1 MTSALEL
8 SEKRRLLLER
18 MLAREG
24 LAAAQSSRI
33 PRRAGGGP
41 VPLSFGQQRLWF
53 LHELAPESAAYII
66 SERVH
71 LRGVFDPEALRGA
84 LAAAVRRHEV
94 LRTSF
99 PAVDGEPVQAVAE
112 PSPPALPCV
121 DLAALPPAARR
132 GEARRVVSR
141 LAVLPFSLRT
151 GPLLRTVLLRLDG
164 DDHVLFL
171 AMHHIVADGWSMGIL
186 VRELTA
192 LYAASISGR
201 PLELPELPIQFAD
214 FAAWQRNELRGE
226 ALDAQ
231 LAWWLERLDGA
242 PTELQLPTD
251 RPRPEVQGWEG
262 RRTPLEVGPE
272 VTAAL
277 RATAERQGATLY
289 MLLAAAL
296 GVLLQR
302 YTGQDDLLLGT
313 VSAGRNRPELTD
325 LIGFFVNTLVLR
337 LDLQDDPAFPR
348 LLDRVRDMS
357 LGADARQDVP
367 FEKLVDALGL
377 ARELSHNPIFQV
389 LLNFQNLPPGAA
401 EGLGDLAI
409 TGFETENRTAQF
421 DLYFELEEGPGG
433 LGGSLGYRTGLFD
446 ESTARRL
453 ARSLETLLTGIAD
466 HPGRHA
472 SELPLLDAAER
483 RQLVTAWSRP
493 DEERTGTATLDR
505 LFAAAAAS
513 RPTATALTWEG
524 GSLSYGELDRQAN
537 RLAHHL
543 RRLGVGPE
551 SRVGLC
557 VERSPEMVIGLLGIL
572 KAGGAYVP
580 LDPDVPRDRL
590 DYLLADS
597 GVRVLLTQEAVAA
610 GLPAGGADLA
620 LVRLDADRTAIERE
634 SDAAPTGAAEA
645 GNAAYVIYTS
655 GSTGRPKGVVVTH
668 ANVARLLAATEAWF
682 GFGPEDVWTLF
693 HSYAFDFSVWEI
705 WGALAYG
712 GRLVLVPWEVSR
724 SPEAFLGLLAA
735 EQVTVL
741 NQTPSAFRQLVHAEA
756 AAPRELALRQVIFGG
771 EALEIP
777 ALSPWFA
784 RHGDERPRLVNMYG
798 ITETTVHVTFRP
810 IARADAA
817 AGRGSAIGV
826 PIPDLRVHLL
836 DRHLEPVPLLAPGEI
851 CVGGAGLARG
861 YLGRPDLT
869 AERFVPDPFGA
880 LSGGPGERLYRS
892 GDLARRRPDGGLEYL
907 GRRDQQVKIRGF
919 RIETGEIEAVLGSH
933 PEVRDAVVLPWEGTE
948 GRRLAAYVVLR
959 RPEADGSLA
968 ELRRFAQ
975 EKLPDY
981 MVPAVF
987 MPLDELPLTANGKLD
1002 RRALPDPDP
1011 SAAQSESAYV
1021 APATPAESVLSEVWA
1036 EVLGVERVGAHDNF
1050 FGLGG
1055 DSILSLRVVER
1066 VRRRGYSVTL
1076 QQLFQHQTVR
1086 ELARELADA
1095 GAEETAATAPFALIS
1110 PEDRARLPEGIEDA
1124 YPLTRIQA
1132 GMLFHSQL
1140 APGTAVYHDILSE
1153 RLQGPFDEEA
1163 LHRSL
1168 ARAVARHPVLRT
1180 SFELR
1185 ETSEP
1190 LQLVHGEG
1198 AARLE
1203 AEDLRGL
1210 PEPERERAL
1219 AAWLEAERHRDFDW
1233 SRPPLLRF
1241 HVHRLADDVFQHTLS
1256 FHHSVLDGWSAASL
1270 RTELFRDYM
1279 AMAEGRELPEEPP
1292 PPAAFREFVRLE
1304 QEALASAETRA
1315 FWQRL
1320 LADAPPNRLPRW
1332 PYERPDAPRAH
1343 DYFVPVTP
1351 ETTAALRRA
1360 ARQADVP
1367 LKSLLFAA
1375 HLAVI
1380 ARVCGEPD
1388 VVTGLV
1394 VHGRPEQEG
1403 GTAALGLFLN
1413 TVPFRLRLGGE
1424 TWGELARA
1432 AFELERD
1439 MLAHHRL
1446 PLGEIQSAAGGQEM
1460 FETAFGIT
1468 QFHVYQGVQEVGG
1481 MQSLSIYGYEET
1493 NFPLGA
1499 NFELDLD
1506 GSRITVRLNSSE
1518 NDAAP
1523 EQIRAIGAC
1532 YARALAS
1539 LAAHPERPH
1548 GDASLLS
1555 DEERHQLLEVW
1566 SHGGPASPRTNAARL
1581 FEERARETPGAMAAV
1596 GDETRLTYGELDR
1609 RANQVARALRMW
1621 GVGPE
1626 THVAVCLDR
1635 APGLLVGLLAIWKAG
1650 GAWVP
1655 LDPAYPLE
1663 RLLYVLEDSQAAV
1676 LVTEERLLANLPTQV
1691 DQLPMLR
1698 LDSDGWLIDSQEDS
1712 PLSGASDAADAENP
1726 AYLIYTSGSTGTPKG
1741 VVVPHGGL
1749 GNLAAAQTALFDV
1762 RPGDRVLQMASLSF
1776 DASVSEIL
1784 MALLGGAEL
1793 HLAAPF
1799 RLMPGPDLVELL
1811 AERRITHLTLP
1822 PSVLAVLPEAELPD
1836 LRVLVVAGEAC
1847 PPELVR
1853 RWSGGPSRR
1862 RIVDAYG
1869 PTEATVCATGGEVS
1883 GLGADGGRPLIGR
1896 PIAGARVLVLD
1907 PWLQPA
1913 PAAAPGEIHIGGT
1926 GLARGYWRRPG
1937 LTAERF
1943 IPDPFA
1949 TTPGARLYRTGDLG
1963 RWLPGGDLDF
1973 LGRAD
1978 QQLKIRGFRIEP
1990 GEVEEAL
1997 RRHPKVRDAV
2007 VGAYQA
2013 GTDRRLAAWVVP
2025 RGHGDAEASGALPG
2039 DLQTFLRTRLPD
2051 HMVPSAM
2058 VLLDALPLTVNG
2070 KLDRRALP
2078 DPESARQGGEAS
2090 YEPPRTE
2097 TESQLAALW
2106 QEVLGAERV
2115 GRGDRFLQLG
2125 GHSLVAMQLILRVR
2139 AAFGIELPLNVLYS
2153 STLEEMAVAVAN
2165 AQAAKLDA
2173 GLLAELLDEVERGS
2187 DE

>member
-24 LAAAQSSRI
+24 HASAEVRRI

-41 VPLSFGQQRLWF
+41 APLSFGQQRLWF

-71 LRGVFDPEALRGA
+71 LRGAFHPAALRSA

-99 PAVDGEPVQAVAE
+99 PAVDGEPVQVVAE
-112 PSPPALPCV
+112 PSVPALPCV
-121 DLAALPPAARR
+121 DLAALPEAVRR
-132 GEARRVVSR
+132 DEARRVVSR

-164 DDHVLFL
+164 EDNVLLL

-192 LYAASISGR
+192 LYATAVAGR
-201 PLELPELPIQFAD
+201 SLELPELPIQFAD

-226 ALDAQ
+226 ALDTQ

-242 PTELQLPTD
+242 PTQLQLPTD

-262 RRTPLEVGPE
+262 RRIPLKVAPE
-272 VTAAL
+272 VAGAL
-277 RATAERQGATLY
+277 RATAERQGASLY

-302 YTGQDDLLLGT
+302 YSGQDDLLLGT

-337 LDLQDDPAFPR
+337 LDLADDPAVPL
-348 LLDRVRDMS
+348 LLDRVRDMA

-377 ARELSHNPIFQV
+377 ERELSHNPVFQV
-389 LLNFQNLPPGAA
+389 LLNFQNLPPGTAD
-401 EGLGDLAI
+401 GLGNLAI
-409 TGFETENRTAQF
+409 SGFETENRTAQF
-421 DLYFELEEGPGG
+421 DLYFELEEGPRG
-433 LGGSLGYRTGLFD
+433 LVGSLGYRTDLFD
-446 ESTARRL
+446 KSTARRL
-453 ARSLETLLTGIAD
+453 ARSFETLLTGIAD
-466 HPGRHA
+466 YPGRRA

-483 RQLVTAWSRP
+483 REQITAWNRP
-493 DEERTGTATLDR
+493 AAEPAGASTLDR
-505 LFAAAAAS
+505 LFAAAAAR
-513 RPTATALTWEG
+513 RPTAPALTWEG
-524 GSLSYGELDRQAN
+524 GSLTYDELHRRASQ
-537 RLAHHL
+537 LAHQL

-557 VERSPEMVIGLLGIL
+557 VERSPEMVVGILGIL
-572 KAGGAYVP
+572 GAGGAYVP
-580 LDPDVPRDRL
+580 LDPDVPRERL
-590 DYLLADS
+590 AYLLADS
-597 GVRVLLTQEAVAA
+597 GVRVLLTQEALAA
-610 GLPAGGADLA
+610 DLPAGGADLT
-620 LVRLDADRTAIERE
+620 LLRLDADRTAIERE
-634 SDAAPTGAAEA
+634 SDAPPTPAAQP

-668 ANVARLLAATEAWF
+668 ANVARLLAATEPWF

-724 SPEAFLGLLAA
+724 SPEAFLELLAD
-735 EQVTVL
+735 ERVTVL

-756 AAPRELALRQVIFGG
+756 AAPRDLALRQVIFGG
-771 EALEIP
+771 EALELP
-777 ALSPWFA
+777 ALASWFA

-810 IARADAA
+810 IARADAT

-826 PIPDLRVHLL
+826 PIPDLRIHLL

-880 LSGGPGERLYRS
+880 LTGTPGERLYRS
-892 GDLARRRPDGGLEYL
+892 GDLARRRPDGDLEYL

-919 RIETGEIEAVLGSH
+919 RIETGEIEALLGSH
-933 PEVRDAVVLPWEGTE
+933 PEVRDAVVLPWEGAE
-948 GRRLAAYVVLR
+948 GRRLAAWVVLR
-959 RPEADGSLA
+959 RPDADGQLA
-968 ELRRFAQ
+968 ELRRFVQ
-975 EKLPDY
+975 ERLPEY

-987 MPLDELPLTANGKLD
+987 MPLAELPLTVNGKLD
-1002 RRALPDPDP
+1002 RRALPAPDP
-1011 SAAQSESAYV
+1011 SAAQSESVYA
-1021 APATPAESVLSEVWA
+1021 APTTPAESLLAEIWA

-1050 FGLGG
+1050 FALGG

-1066 VRRRGYSVTL
+1066 VRQRGSSVTL
-1076 QQLFQHQTVR
+1076 RQLFQHQTVR
-1086 ELARELADA
+1086 ELARELGDA
-1095 GAEETAATAPFALIS
+1095 NAGETATVPFALIS
-1110 PEDRARLPEGIEDA
+1110 AEDRARLPEGLEDA

-1153 RLQGPFDEEA
+1153 RLKGPFDEAA
-1163 LHRSL
+1163 LQRSL

-1180 SFELR
+1180 TFELR
-1185 ETSEP
+1185 ATSEP
-1190 LQLVHGEG
+1190 LQLVHREV
-1198 AARLE
+1198 AARVE
-1203 AEDLRGL
+1203 VDDLRGL
-1210 PEPERERAL
+1210 PEPERERVL
-1219 AAWLEAERHRDFDW
+1219 AAWLDAERHRDFDW

-1241 HVHRLADDVFQHTLS
+1241 HAHRLADDVFQHTLS
-1256 FHHSVLDGWSAASL
+1256 FHHSMLDGWSAASL
-1270 RTELFRDYM
+1270 RTELFRDYV
-1279 AMAEGRELPEEPP
+1279 ALTEGRELPEEPP

-1304 QEALASAETRA
+1304 QEALASAATRD

-1320 LADAPPNRLPRW
+1320 LAGATPNRLPRW
-1332 PYERPDAPRAH
+1332 PYERPEAPRAH
-1343 DYFVPVTP
+1343 DYFVPVSP
-1351 ETTAALRRA
+1351 ETTAELRKA
-1360 ARQADVP
+1360 ARLADVP
-1367 LKSLLFAA
+1367 LKSLLFAV

-1380 ARVCGEPD
+1380 ARICGETD

-1403 GTAALGLFLN
+1403 GTATLGLFLN

-1424 TWGELARA
+1424 SWAGLARA
-1432 AFELERD
+1432 AFELEREI
-1439 MLAHHRL
+1439 LAHQRL
-1446 PLGEIQSAAGGQEM
+1446 PLGEIQNLAGGQEL

-1468 QFHVYQGVQEVGG
+1468 QFHVYQGVKDVRGV
-1481 MQSLSIYGYEET
+1481 QSLSTYGYEET

-1499 NFELDLD
+1499 NFEIAID
-1506 GSRITVRLNSSE
+1506 GSRITLRLNSSE
-1518 NDAAP
+1518 ADAAP
-1523 EQIRAIGAC
+1523 EQIRAIGDC
-1532 YARALAS
+1532 YGRALAS
-1539 LAAHPERPH
+1539 LAAAPEQPH

-1555 DEERHQLLEVW
+1555 DEERHQLLDVW
-1566 SHGGPASPRTNAARL
+1566 SQGGPAFPRANAARL
-1581 FEERARETPGAMAAV
+1581 FEEKARETPDALAVV

-1676 LVTEERLLANLPTQV
+1676 LVTEEKLLADLPSQV
-1691 DQLPMLR
+1691 DQIPMLR
-1698 LDSDGWLIDSQEDS
+1698 LDSDGWLIDTQEDT
-1712 PLSGASDAADAENP
+1712 PLPDASDVESP

-1749 GNLAAAQTALFDV
+1749 GNLAAAQIALFDI

-1776 DASVSEIL
+1776 DAAVSEIL

-1793 HLAAPF
+1793 HLAVPS
-1799 RLMPGPDLVELL
+1799 RLLPGPGLVDLLV
-1811 AERRITHLTLP
+1811 ERRITHVTLP
-1822 PSVLAVLPEAELPD
+1822 PSVLAVLPEAALPD

-1847 PPELVR
+1847 PPELVQ
-1853 RWSGGPSRR
+1853 RWGGGPAGRR
-1862 RIVDAYG
+1862 VVDAYG
-1869 PTEATVCATGGEVS
+1869 PTEATVCATGGAVV
-1883 GLGADGGRPLIGR
+1883 ADGGRPLIGR

-1907 PWLQPA
+1907 PWGQPA
-1913 PAAAPGEIHIGGT
+1913 PTAAPGEIHLGGS
-1926 GLARGYWRRPG
+1926 GLARGYWRRPD

-1943 IPDPFA
+1943 VSDPFA

-1963 RWLPGGDLDF
+1963 RWLPGGVLDF

-1990 GEVEEAL
+1990 GEVEGAL

-2007 VGAYQA
+2007 VGAYQV

-2025 RGHGDAEASGALPG
+2025 HDRDGDEASGALPG
-2039 DLQTFLRTRLPD
+2039 ELQAFLRSRLPE
-2051 HMVPSAM
+2051 HMVPSAI
-2058 VLLDALPLTVNG
+2058 VALDALPLTVNG

-2078 DPESARQGGEAS
+2078 DPESARHGEGV

-2125 GHSLVAMQLILRVR
+2125 GHSLVAMQLILRIR
-2139 AAFGIELPLNVLYS
+2139 AAFGIEIPLNVLYS
-2153 STLEEMAVAVAN
+2153 STLEEMAIAVAS

-2173 GLLAELLDEVERGS
+2173 DLLAELLDEVEQIPRGG